1 MKQDIGDL
9 LARGRDPFFFCE
21 QIMGVKLNRAQRRW
35 INTITSSDGTW
46 RSKLSVHVSAN
57 QTGKSLGVALIVL
70 WACVY
75 KIGVPTDDPVRWY
88 DAPYN
93 WYHVAPEQQQAYIPL
108 GDIRQ
113 LVKGAHLAQ
122 EIGAKKFGLKCHFPE
137 SLVRFEKHEHYYDGL
152 TTLTGATAQFRTT
165 ADKAASLQGRRAA
178 GISFDEAAFEDHLTA
193 VINEALMMR
202 LISTGGPLIVVS
214 TPDGM
219 NAYYE
224 LVENIRLRA
233 EVVPDTDGMVWIS
246 HDGWALVYSVVSDNE
261 GYGLESTEIER
272 MERDLDPATK
282 EQQLRGAFLEPSD
295 AFFLPITD
303 ILKAFKPGMDLDGTA
318 LPGHVYIIFW
328 DPSVSM
334 DPTAG
339 YVLDVTG
346 KRWKVVRE
354 IYYRTP
360 RGINSLIPE
369 MYGQHQMYGTAENEF
384 MGQSKVLT
392 GYDETGFGGKII
404 GQSLAGLTPKRGLD
418 FAGTSKTKLDV
429 LMNLKAALLPDK
441 DGNTQLE
448 IPEELVGLKRE
459 ILNYRLVD
467 KDIQQDRVMA
477 LGGAAWLAAK
487 GFSGKT
493 SAAFDPSA
501 SVERSMWR

>member
-1 MKQDIGDL
+1 
-9 LARGRDPFFFCE
+9 
-21 QIMGVKLNRAQRRW
+21 MGVKLNRAQRRW

-477 LGGAAWLAAK
+477 LGGAAWLAAR

-501 SVERSMWR
+501 SVARSMWR